1 MFARIQQHRHN
12 ARNRARAW
20 APWRRL
26 RPRPSRRLR
35 LTTLFSER
43 TVVLPLRLLILP
55 GRRARPIITTA
66 IAGSTKTMD
75 HYFGELPDPA
85 LFLVKMS

>member
-1 MFARIQQHRHN
+1 
-12 ARNRARAW
+12 
-20 APWRRL
+20 
-26 RPRPSRRLR
+26 
-35 LTTLFSER
+35 
-43 TVVLPLRLLILP
+43 VVLPLRLLILP

-66 IAGSTKTMD
+66 IVGSTKTMD